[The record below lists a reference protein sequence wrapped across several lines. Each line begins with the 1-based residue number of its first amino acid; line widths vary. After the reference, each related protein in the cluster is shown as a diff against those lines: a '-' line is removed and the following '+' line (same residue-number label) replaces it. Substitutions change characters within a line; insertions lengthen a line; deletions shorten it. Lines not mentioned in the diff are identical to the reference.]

1 MTRVKALKSFTAD
14 GYPQDE
20 TTMHGMRFNREGM
33 ICEVP
38 TSRVEYLLSLGSIA
52 LLPPEEAPVEAPAAP
67 SETVAAETVEN
78 SVSEVKKPRRADGRF
93 ALKNTRK
100 KR

>member
-1 MTRVKALKSFTAD
+1 MTRVRALKSFTAD

-20 TTMHGMRFNREGM
+20 TTMHGMRFNREGS

-52 LLPPEEAPVEAPAAP
+52 LLPPEEAP
-67 SETVAAETVEN
+67 AETNETTEAETAA
-78 SVSEVKKPRRADGRF
+78 SEAVVVKPRRPDGRF
-93 ALKNTRK
+93 APKGRPK
-100 KR
+100 SKR